1 MNEVFRKWRREMGLL
16 QKEAAELIGISQ
28 GSYSRFEKYD
38 IAGPNIERK
47 ILTYYKQNKIE
58 FGGEDNGNFERV

>member
-1 MNEVFRKWRREMGLL
+1 MNEIFRKWRRDMGLV

-28 GSYSRFEKYD
+28 GSYSRFEQYN

-47 ILTYYKQNKIE
+47 LLTYYKQNKKE
-58 FGGEDNGNFERV
+58 FGGEEHGNFERV

>member
-16 QKEAAELIGISQ
+16 QWEAAKLIGISQ

-38 IAGPNIERK
+38 IAGPNIEK
-47 ILTYYKQNKIE
+47 KLLNYYKKNKAE
-58 FGGEDNGNFERV
+58 FGGEDNV